1 MRIVDANYASSNFQ
15 KYNGSLNWLLSARLL
30 TRNHSHC
37 LHSKF
42 RLQKIIWRR
51 RFDTFRT
58 EDVSRYSYLNLRITK
73 MVRPQNIYYT
83 KKINHTYSKN
93 REENKESFSFN
104 EFRIYEFENENNKIS
119 KKMPIEIEHWY
130 AYVRISQCTNTKF
143 ARVPRETY
151 RCPISP
157 FRGIPYSSIWSTY

>member
-1 MRIVDANYASSNFQ
+1 MVAFRTASYAKPF
-15 KYNGSLNWLLSARLL
+15 SLF
-30 TRNHSHC
+30 T
-37 LHSKF
+37 F
-42 RLQKIIWRR
+42 KIQVAKNNMKER

-119 KKMPIEIEHWY
+119 KKC
-130 AYVRISQCTNTKF
+130 Q
-143 ARVPRETY
+143 
-151 RCPISP
+151 
-157 FRGIPYSSIWSTY
+157 